1 MDNKLNSVYDK
12 DSEKPIIGPDLK
24 SLEQGS
30 SSISQKK
37 PSTSTKSVSDQEKGK
52 TAGASSTL
60 GSRGGATGGVASESG
75 LAKKSGKFSSA
86 NKLFGKISQNKKKF
100 AIGGGI
106 LGTAITLM
114 IVGSII
120 FIPLMLEHIGQ
131 VILAEESA
139 LLQRF
144 EGKAAKDIE
153 KQLLRYACRGSVV
166 NGVPVCARGF
176 PAGERER
183 AKIGNKTGTLLDD
196 TGNFDWNNEHLQS
209 ALADAGLSTTLNSD
223 GSVRVMEDS
232 SGAEIYND
240 RTNPGSSID
249 SNTNGAADK
258 IAKGLPEYRTGQLKG
273 FNDLNISQAHAP
285 VEGFP
290 EDTKLTPDEKIV
302 GEILSPED
310 PAHFAT
316 EITKESFTGVD
327 PTTDLGKAIAAAEEA
342 MIAGQPEPAV
352 LDAAKAKISTG
363 LGWAQ
368 YAAILCQIY
377 LTVKTL
383 SKDRIPTIITLLI
396 RHSAFLTA
404 SIGQMKEGK
413 LPASDV
419 NALMNKLQGT
429 SADVKLSSDGKTIAG
444 PDVPSTS
451 FSNSEAWQTAIG
463 NNNGANTSGT
473 YGPLGPKQA
482 NQSTINGLL
491 PDPSS
496 IPNKNFVQAIV
507 DDVFSLFSVVP
518 GLQSLADT
526 VCQVLTNR
534 FVTTALLVEAA
545 MELALK
551 AVAVVSGVGDAY
563 DLFDVIAKAALTA
576 IVIDKGVK
584 YIVKALTPLAIY
596 GLENGAQ
603 WLNNADMG
611 ANLSYGNYARKLGAN
626 PVSYPTANNQIAE
639 ANLEK
644 ANSDKYLPIADKLF
658 ALSNTNSLLSRV
670 MNVIPFGKNAIFDS
684 MISYFT
690 NFPKVLSSSFGMV
703 FSPSIFATA
712 SAAAPGQQYGITQYS
727 FQDGEV
733 TKYDI
738 YDNELYLYGTVTL
751 NGVSKSRLE
760 MLGNP
765 YDYINIPAD
774 KADPD
779 QNSNDLEHCYVDSYK
794 TIQEDLFNGVGSG
807 LDQNCT
813 VPVGSDNYT
822 IGDFDSSNI
831 SDASSSTLT
840 SDLNISLDTQICYI
854 YTNALKGT
862 QNLPNCDTNVKSQI
876 DNDIVH
882 FRQYMLDVN
891 TMANFKIIDGK

>member
-37 PSTSTKSVSDQEKGK
+37 PSTSTKSVADQEKGK

-144 EGKAAKDIE
+144 EGKAANEIE
-153 KQLLRYACRGSVV
+153 KELIKHACGGAVVV
-166 NGVPVCARGF
+166 NGVPVCTKF
-176 PAGERER
+176 TEGETDK
-183 AKIGNKTGTLLDD
+183 AKTGNKTDTLVDD
-196 TGNFDWNNEHLQS
+196 TENFDWSNEHLQS
-209 ALADAGLSTTLNSD
+209 ALGDAGLSATVKAD
-223 GSVRVMEDS
+223 GSVSVITDS
-232 SGAEIYND
+232 SGTEIYNEATD
-240 RTNPGSSID
+240 PGSSID

-273 FNDLNISQAHAP
+273 FNDLNIAQAHAP

-290 EDTKLTPDEKIV
+290 EDTKLTPDEQIES
-302 GEILSPED
+302 EILSPED
-310 PAHFAT
+310 PAHFAA
-316 EITKESFTGVD
+316 EITKESLNGVD
-327 PTTDLGKAIAAAEEA
+327 PTSDLGKAIAAAEEA

-352 LDAAKAKISTG
+352 IDAAKAKISKG
-363 LGWAQ
+363 LGVLQ
-368 YAAILCQIY
+368 YLSILCQIY
-377 LTVKTL
+377 LLTETL
-383 SKDRIPTIITLLI
+383 SRDRIPTIITLLI

-482 NQSTINGLL
+482 DQSTINGLL

-496 IPNKNFVQAIV
+496 IPNKNSFQALV
-507 DDVFSLFSVVP
+507 DDINSLFDFFP
-518 GLQSLADT
+518 GLRNIADG
-526 VCQVLTNR
+526 VCGVLTNNIVSY
-534 FVTTALLVEAA
+534 FLAGESVLEAA
-545 MELALK
+545 FIGLSSETVISDLVKAGIQAIAITVVVDK
-551 AVAVVSGVGDAY
+551 AVP
-563 DLFDVIAKAALTA
+563 
-576 IVIDKGVK
+576 
-584 YIVKALTPLAIY
+584 YIIKALTPLGIY

-611 ANLSYGNYARKLGAN
+611 ANLSYGNYSRKLGAN

-670 MNVIPFGKNAIFDS
+670 MNVIPFGKSAIFDS

-690 NFPKVLSSSFGMV
+690 NFPKILSSSFGMV
-703 FSPSIFATA
+703 FSPSIFAAA

-727 FQDGEV
+727 FQDSEV
-733 TKYDI
+733 TKYNI
-738 YDNELYLYGTVTL
+738 YDNEAYLYDKVTL

-779 QNSNDLEHCYVDSYK
+779 QNSNDLEHCYVDSYT
-794 TIQEDLFNGVGSG
+794 TIQEDLSKGVGNG

-813 VPVGSDNYT
+813 VSVGVGGTNYT

-831 SDASSSTLT
+831 NNASSSTLT
-840 SDLNISLDTQICYI
+840 TDLNFSLDLQICYI

-862 QNLPNCDTNVKSQI
+862 SNQTDCNTNVKNQI

-882 FRQYMLDVN
+882 LRQYMLDVN
-891 TMANFKIIDGK
+891 TMGNFKIIDGK